1 MTTTNKYI
9 FYTSLF
15 LNGVLLIFVFGFL
28 SFFLYL
34 SLLINLGLMWYLK
47 KIMEK
52 SGDLENDVIDTVK
65 QIEEFS
71 SHIEELHEL
80 EMYYGDE
87 NLQKLIEHSREL
99 INDFVDFQARHFDV
113 EVVEEEEQEEDQA
126 EEQEEGLHEE
136 KT

>member
-1 MTTTNKYI
+1 MVPK
-9 FYTSLF
+9 
-15 LNGVLLIFVFGFL
+15 
-28 SFFLYL
+28 
-34 SLLINLGLMWYLK
+34 
-47 KIMEK
+47 
-52 SGDLENDVIDTVK
+52 ENYGK
-65 QIEEFS
+65 ERWS
-71 SHIEELHEL
+71 WKWR
-80 EMYYGDE
+80 YYGDE

>member
-52 SGDLENDVIDTVK
+52 SGDLEDDVVDTVK

-71 SHIEELHEL
+71 NHIEELHEL

-113 EVVEEEEQEEDQA
+113 EVIEEEEE
-126 EEQEEGLHEE
+126 EE
-136 KT
+136 K

>member
-52 SGDLENDVIDTVK
+52 SGDLEDDVVDTVK

-71 SHIEELHEL
+71 NHIEELHEL